1 MNYSPLGSC
10 ATPDGHPAQG
20 HAAPYTAAATG
31 PIGPSSA
38 VRLTHRSHHG
48 VAPCRRIV
56 MTARSTPCL
65 LALQPPELPA
75 SVLFLFL
82 SPRSRMKPIL
92 GIKLIRYIIRL
103 WISSTIH
110 SFLYH
115 SYCCL
120 CVCVCLYI
128 YTHIY
133 IKNSILIL
141 QFNNQTIFH
150 TLFLYYSAICFP

>member
-92 GIKLIRYIIRL
+92 GIKLIRYIHTMDFFYNTF
-103 WISSTIH
+103 ISL
-110 SFLYH
+110 SFL
-115 SYCCL
+115 L
-120 CVCVCLYI
+120 LLMCVCVYIYIYI
-128 YTHIY
+128 YTYIY
-133 IKNSILIL
+133 KK
-141 QFNNQTIFH
+141 
-150 TLFLYYSAICFP
+150 